1 MLLFVENYLVKD
13 YAASNQMLYSDAELM
28 HAAEF
33 DADFTVMAGKKNSM
47 SDRGIK

>member
-1 MLLFVENYLVKD
+1 MEKYLVKD

-33 DADFTVMAGKKNSM
+33 DADFTVMTVN
-47 SDRGIK
+47 